1 MNNRL
6 GFEIKPIRTQ
16 KEYKA
21 ALKRIY
27 DLMQLDLKVRSK
39 EFDELELLS
48 ILVDEYESKKYPIDL
63 PDPIEAIK
71 FRMEQLG
78 LDRSALVSVI
88 GSKSRTSEILNKKRK
103 QSLSM
108 IRALHNK
115 LNIPATSLISE
126 Y

>member
-1 MNNRL
+1 MNKKSAIS
-6 GFEIKPIRTQ
+6 IKPIRSV
-16 KEYKA
+16 KEYKD

-27 DLMQLDLKVRSK
+27 HLMQVDLKTNSK

-48 ILVDEYESKKYPIDL
+48 ILVEEYENKKHPIDL

-78 LDRSALVSVI
+78 LSRSDLISVI

-103 QSLSM
+103 LNLSM

-115 LNIPATSLISE
+115 LNIPASSLISE